1 VRISRLHSC
10 LLPDH
15 FVGLRR
21 FIDQLNGYDLVMA
34 NGFGFSPP
42 LLKADC

>member
-1 VRISRLHSC
+1 MRERSAISYQPSARQGKIANR
-10 LLPDH
+10 
-15 FVGLRR
+15 VGTV
-21 FIDQLNGYDLVMA
+21 DLAMA